1 MNMKLSIPV
10 SHALYRGIFRPIFF
24 RFDSEDIHVFFTD
37 MGEKMGRSHFM
48 TALMRSALRV
58 DNPALVQTVDGIR
71 FENPVGLAAGF
82 DYRAQLSNVLPA
94 IGFGFG
100 TIGTITNQP
109 YEGNP
114 RPRLGRLV
122 RSRSLLV
129 NKGFKNSG
137 IDDIIKKTAQFL
149 LRRPRGGE
157 DPRFKKFDRTFS
169 FPVGLSLGK
178 TNTHAAMAQDEAVAD
193 VVSAFKKA
201 ETSHIPFSYYELNI
215 SCPNLFGN
223 VTFYPPENL
232 RKLLAAVTEL
242 RLSRPLFIK
251 MPIEKTDDETREM
264 LRVITDF
271 PVAGV
276 IFGNL
281 QKDRTDPSFVKK
293 EIEHVGVGNFSG
305 VPTRRRSDELIRLSY
320 REYGKKLVIIGCGG
334 IMNTEDAYRKIRL
347 GATLVEL
354 ITGLIYEGPQL
365 AAAVNAGLVTLL
377 KKDGLANISDA
388 IGLDA

>member
-1 MNMKLSIPV
+1 MQ
-10 SHALYRGIFRPIFF
+10 RC
-24 RFDSEDIHVFFTD
+24 
-37 MGEKMGRSHFM
+37 
-48 TALMRSALRV
+48 
-58 DNPALVQTVDGIR
+58 NP
-71 FENPVGLAAGF
+71 
-82 DYRAQLSNVLPA
+82 
-94 IGFGFG
+94 
-100 TIGTITNQP
+100 
-109 YEGNP
+109 
-114 RPRLGRLV
+114 
-122 RSRSLLV
+122 
-129 NKGFKNSG
+129 
-137 IDDIIKKTAQFL
+137 KTAEPIGDKWLCGNADQ
-149 LRRPRGGE
+149 PM
-157 DPRFKKFDRTFS
+157 T
-169 FPVGLSLGK
+169 
-178 TNTHAAMAQDEAVAD
+178 QDEAVAD
-193 VVSAFKKA
+193 VASAFKKA
-201 ETSHIPFSYYELNI
+201 EASHIPFSYYELNI